1 MDEKNLNRRQMLGG
15 VAVAAGAAALGQLG
29 ASGNARAADAANASA
44 AAPNA
49 GASQAP
55 TITNVKDKVCYITGG
70 SSGIGLGIAR
80 ALHEQGA
87 KVILGNIDEKQFPD
101 ALKMFPENDPRVAT
115 VVHNVMDRDIWEKKA
130 DEIEKKFGPVH
141 ILVNNAGVGLGA
153 GLVSGTYNDYNAG
166 VGLGAGLVSGTYN
179 DWDWG
184 MGVNFWGPVYGV
196 KTFVPRMRARPNEGC
211 HIVTTTSTSG
221 ILVGLPVGIYAVSKI
236 AATGLM
242 EQLRDDLKNTNIG
255 TSTLIPGLTQT
266 NIGQS
271 ESHRPE
277 NLKNDAPP
285 APRAGAQARAGGA
298 GAARP
303 PQQRP
308 VAPDAGPFW
317 ARPQDPITVGRLV
330 VNAILNNDLFI
341 FPAPEYRQGMEAR
354 AAAYLESMV
363 PFTPIPAN
371 IQAGIDAKRYMF
383 TSMYEQEAAHRRTTR
398 NRKIA
403 GI

>member
-1 MDEKNLNRRQMLGG
+1 MDETKLNRRQMLGG
-15 VAVAAGAAALGQLG
+15 VAAAAGAAGLLGQLESTSAVAAE
-29 ASGNARAADAANASA
+29 ASAGA
-44 AAPNA
+44 AAPTP
-49 GASQAP
+49 GIGESQKP
-55 TITNVKDKVCYITGG
+55 PITDVKDKVAYITGG

-101 ALKMFPENDPRVAT
+101 ALKMFPANDPRVAT
-115 VVHNVMDRDIWEKKA
+115 IVHNVLERDGWEAKA

-141 ILVNNAGVGLGA
+141 ILVNNAGVGLQA
-153 GLVSGTYNDYNAG
+153 GI
-166 VGLGAGLVSGTYN
+166 VSGTYN

-184 MGVNFWGPVYGV
+184 MGVNFWGPVYGA
-196 KTFVPRMRARPNEGC
+196 KTFVPRMKARASEGC
-211 HIVTTTSTSG
+211 HIVTTTSTSA

-236 AATGLM
+236 AAQGFM
-242 EQLRDDLKNTNIG
+242 EQLRDDLRNTNIG

-271 ESHRPE
+271 ETHRPE
-277 NLKNDAPP
+277 SLKNAQTAAPQRP
-285 APRAGAQARAGGA
+285 LVPG

-303 PQQRP
+303 PARP
-308 VAPDAGPFW
+308 AATNEAGPFW

-341 FPAPEYRQGMEAR
+341 FPAPEYKQGMEAR
-354 AAAYLESMV
+354 AAAYIESMV
-363 PFTPIPAN
+363 PFTPIPPN
-371 IQAGIDAKRYMF
+371 IQAGIDANRYLF
-383 TSMYEQEAAHRRTTR
+383 TPMYAQEAAHRRATR
-398 NRKIA
+398 KRTIA

>member
-1 MDEKNLNRRQMLGG
+1 MDEQNLSRRQILSG
-15 VAVAAGAAALGQLG
+15 VVAAAGAAGLSQL
-29 ASGNARAADAANASA
+29 APDEARAAEAAQTGSP
-44 AAPNA
+44 AAPDL
-49 GASQAP
+49 GLSQAP
-55 TITNVKDKVCYITGG
+55 PIKDVKDKVAYITGG

-87 KVILGNIDEKQFPD
+87 KVILGNLDDKQFSD
-101 ALKMFPENDPRVAT
+101 ALKMFPANDPRVAI
-115 VVHNVMDRDIWEKKA
+115 VVHNVMERDSWEAKA

-141 ILVNNAGVGLGA
+141 ILVNNAGIGLRGGIIA
-153 GLVSGTYNDYNAG
+153 
-166 VGLGAGLVSGTYN
+166 GTYN

-184 MGVNFWGPVYGV
+184 MGVNFWGPVYGC

-221 ILVGLPVGIYAVSKI
+221 VLVGLPVGIYAVSKI

-242 EQLRDDLKNTNIG
+242 EQLRDDLRTTNIG
-255 TSTLIPGLTQT
+255 TSTLIPGITQT

-271 ESHRPE
+271 ETHRPE
-277 NLKNDAPP
+277 SLRNAPQATAAPP
-285 APRAGAQARAGGA
+285 AGALRPA
-298 GAARP
+298 GAAPPPRP
-303 PQQRP
+303 PAP
-308 VAPDAGPFW
+308 VDAGPFW

-341 FPAPEYRQGMEAR
+341 FPAPEYRQGVEAR
-354 AAAYLESMV
+354 AAAFIESMV

-371 IQAGIDAKRYMF
+371 VQAGIDANRYLF
-383 TSMYEQEAAHRRTTR
+383 TPMYAQEAAHRRATR
-398 NRKIA
+398 KRNIP

>member
-1 MDEKNLNRRQMLGG
+1 MDEKALSRRQILGG
-15 VAVAAGAAALGQLG
+15 VVAAAGAAGLGKL
-29 ASGNARAADAANASA
+29 APEARAAE
-44 AAPNA
+44 AAPA
-49 GASQAP
+49 GAPAAPDLGTSQAP
-55 TITNVKDKVCYITGG
+55 PIKDVKDKVAYITGG

-87 KVILGNIDEKQFPD
+87 KVVLGNLDDKQFAD
-101 ALKMFPENDPRVAT
+101 ALKMFPANDSRVAT
-115 VVHNVMDRDIWEKKA
+115 VIHNVMERDSWEAKA
-130 DEIEKKFGPVH
+130 NEIESKFGPVH
-141 ILVNNAGVGLGA
+141 ILVNNAGIGLRGGIIA
-153 GLVSGTYNDYNAG
+153 
-166 VGLGAGLVSGTYN
+166 GTYN

-184 MGVNFWGPVYGV
+184 MGVNFWGPVYGC

-242 EQLRDDLKNTNIG
+242 EQLRDDLRLTNIG
-255 TSTLIPGLTQT
+255 TSTLIPGITQT

-271 ESHRPE
+271 ETHRPE
-277 NLKNDAPP
+277 ALRNAPTAAAAPPGGAPP
-285 APRAGAQARAGGA
+285 AGAQRPAGGA
-298 GAARP
+298 PPPRP
-303 PQQRP
+303 PAP
-308 VAPDAGPFW
+308 VDAGPFW

-354 AAAYLESMV
+354 AAAFVESMV
-363 PFTPIPAN
+363 PYTPFPAN
-371 IQAGIDAKRYMF
+371 VQAGIDANRYLF
-383 TSMYEQEAAHRRTTR
+383 TPMYAQEAAHRRATR
-398 NRKIA
+398 KRTIP

>member
-1 MDEKNLNRRQMLGG
+1 MDDKNLSRRQILGG
-15 VAVAAGAAALGQLG
+15 VVAAAGAASVGQLAPGVTQAAEPAQPTPALPDLG
-29 ASGNARAADAANASA
+29 ASQVPPIKD
-44 AAPNA
+44 
-49 GASQAP
+49 
-55 TITNVKDKVCYITGG
+55 VKDKVAYITGG

-87 KVILGNIDEKQFPD
+87 KVILGNLDDKQFAD
-101 ALKMFPENDPRVAT
+101 ALKMFPANDPRVAT
-115 VVHNVMDRDIWEKKA
+115 VVHNVMERDSWEAKA
-130 DEIEKKFGPVH
+130 NEIEKKFGPVH
-141 ILVNNAGVGLGA
+141 ILVNNAGIGLRG
-153 GLVSGTYNDYNAG
+153 G
-166 VGLGAGLVSGTYN
+166 VVDGTYN

-184 MGVNFWGPVYGV
+184 MGVNFWGPVYGC
-196 KTFVPRMRARPNEGC
+196 KTFVPRMRARPGEGC

-242 EQLRDDLKNTNIG
+242 EQLRDDLRNTNIG

-266 NIGQS
+266 NISQS

-277 NLKNDAPP
+277 ALRNSAAPP
-285 APRAGAQARAGGA
+285 APAAPLRAPGAALP
-298 GAARP
+298 ARP
-303 PQQRP
+303 PAPP
-308 VAPDAGPFW
+308 VDAGPFW

-354 AAAYLESMV
+354 ANAFIESMV
-363 PFTPIPAN
+363 PFTPVPAT
-371 IQAGIDAKRYMF
+371 IQSGIDANRYLF
-383 TSMYEQEAAHRRTTR
+383 TPMYAQEASHRRATR
-398 NRKIA
+398 KRNIP

>member
-1 MDEKNLNRRQMLGG
+1 MRLP
-15 VAVAAGAAALGQLG
+15 AGAAALGQLG
-29 ASGNARAADAANASA
+29 AGSNARAAE
-44 AAPNA
+44 AAPPSGLKTPDL

-55 TITNVKDKVCYITGG
+55 TITDVKDKVCYITGG

-115 VVHNVMDRDIWEKKA
+115 MVHNVMERDSWEKKA

-141 ILVNNAGVGLGA
+141 VLVN
-153 GLVSGTYNDYNAG
+153 NAG

-196 KTFVPRMRARPNEGC
+196 KTFVPRMRARPTEGC

-242 EQLRDDLKNTNIG
+242 EQLRDDLKATNIG
-255 TSTLIPGLTQT
+255 TSTLIPGITQT

-277 NLKNDAPP
+277 NLKNEAPA
-285 APRAGAQARAGGA
+285 APRNAGQPRQGGA
-298 GAARP
+298 GRP

-308 VAPDAGPFW
+308 TAPDAGPFW

-330 VNAILNNDLFI
+330 VNAILNNDLFV

-354 AAAYLESMV
+354 AAAYIESMV
-363 PFTPIPAN
+363 PFTPTPAP
-371 IQAGIDAKRYMF
+371 IQAGIDANRYLF
-383 TSMYEQEAAHRRTTR
+383 TSMYAQEATHRRNTR
-398 NRKIA
+398 KRDIK

>member
-29 ASGNARAADAANASA
+29 VSGNARAADAPAGA
-44 AAPNA
+44 AATNV

-115 VVHNVMDRDIWEKKA
+115 VVHNVMERDTWEKKA

-141 ILVNNAGVGLGA
+141 ILVN
-153 GLVSGTYNDYNAG
+153 NAG

-285 APRAGAQARAGGA
+285 APRAGAGAQARAGGG

-308 VAPDAGPFW
+308 PTAPDAGPFW

-371 IQAGIDAKRYMF
+371 IQAGIEAKRYMF
-383 TSMYEQEAAHRRTTR
+383 TSMYEQEAAHRRATR

>member
-1 MDEKNLNRRQMLGG
+1 MDEKALSRRQVLGG
-15 VAVAAGAAALGQLG
+15 VVAAAGAAGLAQLAPG
-29 ASGNARAADAANASA
+29 DARAAE
-44 AAPNA
+44 AAPA
-49 GASQAP
+49 GAPAAPDLGVSQAP
-55 TITNVKDKVCYITGG
+55 PIKDVKDKVAYITGG

-87 KVILGNIDEKQFPD
+87 KVILGNLDDKQFAD
-101 ALKMFPENDPRVAT
+101 ALKMFPANDPRVAT
-115 VVHNVMDRDIWEKKA
+115 VIHNVMERDSWEAKA
-130 DEIEKKFGPVH
+130 NEIESKFGPVH
-141 ILVNNAGVGLGA
+141 ILVNNAGIGLRGGIIA
-153 GLVSGTYNDYNAG
+153 
-166 VGLGAGLVSGTYN
+166 GTYN

-184 MGVNFWGPVYGV
+184 MGVNFWGPVYGC

-242 EQLRDDLKNTNIG
+242 EQLRDDLRTTNIG
-255 TSTLIPGLTQT
+255 TSTLIPGITQT
-266 NIGQS
+266 NISQS
-271 ESHRPE
+271 ETHRPE
-277 NLKNDAPP
+277 SLRNAP
-285 APRAGAQARAGGA
+285 AAGAQAPTAPLRAGPPP
-298 GAARP
+298 GAAPPRP
-303 PQQRP
+303 APPP
-308 VAPDAGPFW
+308 VDAGPFW

-354 AAAYLESMV
+354 AAAFVESMV

-371 IQAGIDAKRYMF
+371 VQAGIDANRYLF
-383 TSMYEQEAAHRRTTR
+383 TPMYAQEAAHRRATR
-398 NRKIA
+398 KRTIP